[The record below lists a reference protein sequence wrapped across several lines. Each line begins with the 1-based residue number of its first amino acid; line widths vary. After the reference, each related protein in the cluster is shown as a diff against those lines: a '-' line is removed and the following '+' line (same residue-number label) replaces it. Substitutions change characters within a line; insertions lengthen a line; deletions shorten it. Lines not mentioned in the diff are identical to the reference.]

1 MNNINLTFPFSMQK
15 ERYKQ
20 LVNRLI
26 DFKES
31 SEMTYIEDFSLIIE
45 ILKFLINNPSLQD
58 PFIDYLASEVFMP
71 VAKCLLM
78 ARAFRNKELLDI
90 SNNILENMVLLTV
103 IRMNED
109 DVKLLE
115 LMKYILDPGKS
126 YYKLNDIEENSLYSV
141 KYIKIYIK
149 LNVYLFSF

>member
-1 MNNINLTFPFSMQK
+1 MI
-15 ERYKQ
+15 
-20 LVNRLI
+20 
-26 DFKES
+26 
-31 SEMTYIEDFSLIIE
+31 YIEDFSLIIE